1 MVKQAKKAVKVK
13 KQSFFKD
20 TTIVGD
26 PVKYYVILSLV
37 LFAFWLLLSGKLEAK
52 FIIYGVATSLIA
64 AYISM
69 PLLLVPS
76 KDGKKKYFAFGVSL
90 WRFALYWI

>member
-69 PLLLVPS
+69 PLVLCCAIVYCIILFSHIRFYGFLL
-76 KDGKKKYFAFGVSL
+76 
-90 WRFALYWI
+90 